1 MANLDWSQCLAVESL
16 PGKRS
21 GAVVFRATRTPV
33 SAVFENLQVMSVDR
47 LIQEYLERI
56 GSPSMHRYSSS
67 HLTPLMG
74 SDLRVRL
81 RFLAVV
87 VLP

>member
-47 LIQEYLERI
+47 LIQEFGVIREQVEAVLQFAARSTEA
-56 GSPSMHRYSSS
+56 PVAAHR
-67 HLTPLMG
+67 
-74 SDLRVRL
+74 
-81 RFLAVV
+81 
-87 VLP
+87 